1 MAYFYTREPGLEGQ
15 ILAAEGQA
23 GGQTLTELLAAG
35 PMPVKAALE
44 LVACCADIL
53 TIAEEDGVVH
63 GAIHPDRVRMDSRG
77 AVSIE
82 AWGAP
87 HAASVAPEPGPA
99 GPATDV
105 YGIGIVL
112 HAVLA
117 DHPMGDIPT
126 QRDDHDDHIVQQ
138 LMQLDWQ
145 ELADKRWMDEVLHFL
160 CSMLAHDP
168 VEGDGSL
175 STWRTSSGR

>member
-87 HAASVAPEPGPA
+87 HAASVAHA
-99 GPATDV
+99 GR
-105 YGIGIVL
+105 IGWARSIRTRRQVVRCL
-112 HAVLA
+112 V
-117 DHPMGDIPT
+117 
-126 QRDDHDDHIVQQ
+126 
-138 LMQLDWQ
+138 
-145 ELADKRWMDEVLHFL
+145 
-160 CSMLAHDP
+160 
-168 VEGDGSL
+168 
-175 STWRTSSGR
+175 WRGQGGAGVM